1 MTSDRE
7 TMIAA
12 YVTRPGPADEIRIGR
27 LQVPEPGSSEVLVKV
42 RALAVNHVDTFVRS
56 GAYRT
61 RLPYPFV
68 IGRDLVGTVV
78 TAAPGFVPGDTVWC
92 DSLGLDGRQGSF
104 SEYAAVPADRL
115 YHLPGDVDPENAVA
129 SLHTAATAH
138 LGLFREAGLRIGETV
153 VVTGA
158 GGGVGTAT
166 VQLAAAAGARVVATA
181 RPDDFDW
188 CRRCGADEV
197 VDYHDPDMYAEIA
210 KLAPAGVDVFW
221 DNAGRHHLERTVP
234 LLARGG
240 RMIIMAGLGATPVLP
255 VGQLYTRDASLRG
268 FVISNATVAELAAA
282 ATAINHLLARGTLV
296 SRIGTRLPLTEA
308 ARSHRL
314 QEGAEP
320 HRPRGRIVVL
330 P

>member
-1 MTSDRE
+1 MSVPE
-7 TMIAA
+7 TMTAA
-12 YVTRPGPADEIRIGR
+12 YITWPGPADEIRIGR
-27 LQVPEPGSSEVLVKV
+27 FPVPEPGSSEVLVRV

-68 IGRDLVGTVV
+68 IGRDLVGTVI
-78 TAAPGFVPGDTVWC
+78 TAAPGFAPGDTVWC
-92 DSLGLDGRQGSF
+92 DSLGFDGRQGSF
-104 SEYAAVPADRL
+104 SDYAVVPADRL
-115 YHLPGDVDPENAVA
+115 YHLPAGVDPENAVA
-129 SLHTAATAH
+129 CLHTAATAH
-138 LGLFREAGLRIGETV
+138 IGLFREAGLRIGETV

-197 VDYHDPDMYAEIA
+197 VDYRDPGVYGKIAE
-210 KLAPAGVDVFW
+210 LAPGGVDVFW

-240 RMIIMAGLGATPVLP
+240 RMIILAGLGATPVLP

-268 FVISNATVAELAAA
+268 FAISNATVAELATA

-314 QEGAEP
+314 QEGTEP
-320 HRPRGRIVVL
+320 HHPRGRIVVL

>member
-1 MTSDRE
+1 MSDQE
-7 TMIAA
+7 TMTAA
-12 YVTRPGPADEIRIGR
+12 YITRPGPADEIRVGR
-27 LQVPEPGSSEVLVKV
+27 LPVPEPGSSEVLVKV
-42 RALAVNHVDTFVRS
+42 LALAVNHVDTFVRS

-68 IGRDLVGTVV
+68 IGRDLVGSVV
-78 TAAPGFVPGDTVWC
+78 TEAPGFAPGDLVWSN
-92 DSLGLDGRQGSF
+92 SLGLDGRQGSF

-115 YHLPGDVDPENAVA
+115 YHLPGGVNPENAVA

-138 LGLFREAGLRIGETV
+138 LGLFKQAGLQVGETV

-166 VQLAAAAGARVVATA
+166 VQLAAAAGARVIATA
-181 RPDDFDW
+181 REDDVDW

-197 VDYHDPDMYAEIA
+197 VDYSDPDMYAEIA
-210 KLAPAGVDVFW
+210 KLAPDGVNVFW
-221 DNAGRHHLERTVP
+221 DNSGRHHLEQTVP
-234 LLARGG
+234 LLALGG
-240 RMIIMAGLGATPVLP
+240 RMIIMAGLAAAPVLP

-268 FVISNATVAELAAA
+268 FVISNATVPELAAA

-314 QEGAEP
+314 QEGTDP
-320 HRPRGRIVVL
+320 HLPRGRIVVL

>member
-1 MTSDRE
+1 MSDQE
-7 TMIAA
+7 TMTAA
-12 YVTRPGPADEIRIGR
+12 YITRPGPADEIRVGR
-27 LQVPEPGSSEVLVKV
+27 LPVPEPGSSEVLVKV
-42 RALAVNHVDTFVRS
+42 LALAVNHVDTFVRS

-68 IGRDLVGTVV
+68 IGRDLVGSVV
-78 TAAPGFVPGDTVWC
+78 TEAPGFAPGDLVWSN
-92 DSLGLDGRQGSF
+92 SLGLDGRQGSF

-115 YHLPGDVDPENAVA
+115 YHLPGGVNPENAVA

-138 LGLFREAGLRIGETV
+138 LGLFKQAGLQVGETV

-166 VQLAAAAGARVVATA
+166 VQLAAAAGARVIATA
-181 RPDDFDW
+181 REDDVDW

-197 VDYHDPDMYAEIA
+197 VDYSDPDMYAEIA
-210 KLAPAGVDVFW
+210 KLAPDGVNVFW
-221 DNAGRHHLERTVP
+221 DNSGRHHLEQTVP
-234 LLARGG
+234 LLALGG
-240 RMIIMAGLGATPVLP
+240 RMIIMAGLATAPVLP

-268 FVISNATVAELAAA
+268 FVISNATVPELAAA

-314 QEGAEP
+314 QEGTDP
-320 HRPRGRIVVL
+320 HLPRGRIVVL